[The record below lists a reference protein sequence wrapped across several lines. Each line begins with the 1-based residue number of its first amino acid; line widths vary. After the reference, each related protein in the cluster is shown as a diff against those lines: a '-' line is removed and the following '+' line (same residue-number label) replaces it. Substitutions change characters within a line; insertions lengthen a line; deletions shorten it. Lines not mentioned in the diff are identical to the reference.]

1 MNEWKREI
9 REFFSLF
16 FLTSHLGDDDDIF
29 ASGFVNSLFAM
40 QLIAWIEKQFSI
52 DITDEDLDI
61 ANFKSVNAIVGFV
74 SQKSGLRAVA
84 RESP

>member
-1 MNEWKREI
+1 MNEWEKEI

-16 FLTSHLGDDDDIF
+16 FSTSHLRDDDDIF

-74 SQKSGLRAVA
+74 SQKSRLRAVA
-84 RESP
+84 RESK